1 MTFHGLVK
9 RIAHRR
15 PKSDCLYHGDRALTY
30 SEMDELS
37 DRVAWALAA
46 RGVGPGGRVGLF
58 APNSIEYILAMLATW
73 KLGAMTVHID
83 MRLAAELAYY
93 VGDGDPQVL
102 IYSSGVR
109 DAVRRD
115 RSAAPS
121 LKTLICL
128 EGTDD
133 GAEAWGACL
142 AQARPREMPLVP
154 EDAPA
159 HLSYTSGSTGKPKG
173 AVLAHEPTCRATSC
187 IAERLRLSGADVTLG
202 PTGLSSSYHLVANLL
217 PGLQRGAT
225 IGLMAQW
232 DAQEAWRTIQ
242 ARRVSVFV
250 ANPLLL
256 ADLLHAVPAGG
267 PPPSLRMG
275 ISGGGPVPPDLKR
288 DFSARLRIPLVES
301 YGQSELG
308 GFVALGTPELPDP
321 ARLAAIGPILPDK
334 EAIIADDAGRE
345 VPIGEAGQI
354 LLRGGFMVGYWR
366 RPEATA
372 ATLKGGWLHTGD
384 VGRMDEEGNLYLLT
398 RLSERILTGGRAL
411 YPRILEEALLRHPA
425 VHRVAVFGLADN
437 ALGQIAKAAVSLHPG
452 VTATEADLL
461 AHCKQELGD
470 GGPHRLEILEGL
482 PMTPTGKISKMDLLA
497 RERTLPP

>member
-9 RIAHRR
+9 RIVHRR
-15 PKSDCLYHGDRALTY
+15 PKSPCFYHGHRTLTY
-30 SEMDELS
+30 WEVDELS
-37 DRVAWALAA
+37 DRAAWALAA
-46 RGVGPGGRVGLF
+46 LGVGPGGRVGLF
-58 APNSIEYILAMLATW
+58 APNSIEYLLAMLATW
-73 KLGAMTVHID
+73 KLAAMTVHID
-83 MRLAAELAYY
+83 VRLAGDLAYY
-93 VGDGDPQVL
+93 LGDGDPQVL
-102 IYSSGVR
+102 IYSSGAR
-109 DAVRRD
+109 EAVRRD
-115 RSAAPS
+115 RGAAPS
-121 LKTLICL
+121 LKAFICL
-128 EGTDD
+128 EGPDD
-133 GAEAWGACL
+133 GAEPWQPWL
-142 AQARPREMPLVP
+142 ARATPRELPAVP

-187 IAERLRLSGADVTLG
+187 IAERLRLSSGDVTLG

-225 IGLMAQW
+225 IGIMAQW
-232 DAQEAWRTIQ
+232 DAHEAWRIMV
-242 ARRVSVFV
+242 ACRVTVFV

-256 ADLLHAVPAGG
+256 ADLLHTVPSAG

-288 DFSARLRIPLVES
+288 DFYARLHIPLVES

-308 GFVALGTPELPDP
+308 GFVGLGHPELPDP

-334 EAIIADDAGRE
+334 EVIIADDQDRE

-354 LLRGGFMVGYWR
+354 LLRGGFMAGYWR

-384 VGRMDEEGNLYLLT
+384 VGKMDEEGNLYLLT
-398 RLSERILTGGRAL
+398 RVSERIVTGGRAL

-425 VHRVAVFGLADN
+425 VHRVAVFGLLDQ

-452 VTATEADLL
+452 KAATEAELL
-461 AHCKQELGD
+461 AHCQKELGD
-470 GGPHRLEILEGL
+470 GGPHRLEILDAL

-497 RERTLPP
+497 RERALAS

>member
-1 MTFHGLVK
+1 MTFQGTVK

-15 PKSDCLYHGDRALTY
+15 PASLCLYHGDRALTY
-30 SEMDELS
+30 REVDELS
-37 DRVAWALAA
+37 DRAAWALAA
-46 RGVGPGGRVGLF
+46 RGVGPDGRVGLF

-83 MRLAAELAYY
+83 VRLAAELAYY
-93 VGDGDPQVL
+93 LSDGDPQVL
-102 IYSSGVR
+102 IYSSGVHE
-109 DAVRRD
+109 AVRRD

-121 LKTLICL
+121 LKRFICL
-128 EGTDD
+128 EGANE
-133 GAEAWGACL
+133 GAEAWKSFL
-142 AQARPREMPLVP
+142 AQGRPRELPVVP

-187 IAERLRLSGADVTLG
+187 IAERLRLSGGDVTLG

-217 PGLQRGAT
+217 PGLQRGAAV
-225 IGLMAQW
+225 GLMAQW
-232 DAQEAWRTIQ
+232 NAEEAWRIMA

-256 ADLLHAVPAGG
+256 ADLLHTVPPAG
-267 PPPSLRMG
+267 PTPSLRMG

-288 DFSARLRIPLVES
+288 DFYARLRIPLVES

-308 GFVALGTPELPDP
+308 GFVALGFPEPPDP

-334 EAIIADDAGRE
+334 EVVIADDQDRE
-345 VPIGEAGQI
+345 VPIGDAGQI
-354 LLRGGFMVGYWR
+354 LLRGGFMAGYWR
-366 RPEATA
+366 RPAATE

-384 VGRMDEEGNLYLLT
+384 VGKTDQEGHLYLLT
-398 RLSERILTGGRAL
+398 RVSERIVTGGRAV

-425 VHRVAVFGLADN
+425 VHRVAVFGLPDTT
-437 ALGQIAKAAVSLHPG
+437 LGEIAKAAVSLRPG
-452 VTATEADLL
+452 NTVSEEELL
-461 AHCKQELGD
+461 AHCKKELGD

>member
-9 RIAHRR
+9 RIVHRG
-15 PKSDCLYHGDRALTY
+15 PKSPCFFHGDRTLTY
-30 SEMDELS
+30 QEVDEISE
-37 DRVAWALAA
+37 RAAWALAG

-58 APNSIEYILAMLATW
+58 APNSIEYLLAMLATW

-83 MRLAAELAYY
+83 VRLAADLAYY
-93 VGDGDPQVL
+93 LDDGDPQVL
-102 IYSSGVR
+102 IYSSGVGE
-109 DAVRRD
+109 AVRRD
-115 RSAAPS
+115 RGAAPS
-121 LKTLICL
+121 LKIMACL
-128 EGTDD
+128 DGPDD
-133 GAEAWGACL
+133 GADAWETWIG
-142 AQARPREMPLVP
+142 QATPQELPTVP

-173 AVLAHEPTCRATSC
+173 AVLAHEPTSRATSC
-187 IAERLRLSGADVTLG
+187 IAERLRLSSADVTLG

-217 PGLQRGAT
+217 PGLQRGAA

-232 DAQEAWRTIQ
+232 DAHEAWRIMA
-242 ARRVSVFV
+242 ARGVTVFV

-256 ADLLHAVPAGG
+256 ADLLHTVPAGG

-288 DFSARLRIPLVES
+288 DFYVRLRIPLVES

-308 GFVALGTPELPDP
+308 GFVALGRPEPPDP

-334 EAIIADDAGRE
+334 EVITADDQDRE

-354 LLRGGFMVGYWR
+354 LLRGGFMVGYWN

-384 VGRMDEEGNLYLLT
+384 VGKMDEDGNLYLLT
-398 RLSERILTGGRAL
+398 RVSERIVTGGRAV

-425 VHRVAVFGLADN
+425 VHRVAVFGLPDR
-437 ALGQIAKAAVSLHPG
+437 ALGQIVKAAVSLHAG
-452 VTATEADLL
+452 KVATEAELL
-461 AHCKQELGD
+461 AHCQKELGD
-470 GGPHRLEILEGL
+470 GGPHRLEILNAL

-497 RERTLPP
+497 REVA

>member
-15 PKSDCLYHGDRALTY
+15 PKAPCLYHGDRTLSY
-30 SEMDELS
+30 REVDELS

-46 RGVGPGGRVGLF
+46 LGVGPGGRVGLF
-58 APNSIEYILAMLATW
+58 APNSIEYVLAMLATW

-83 MRLAAELAYY
+83 VRLAADLAYY
-93 VGDGDPQVL
+93 LGDGDPQVL
-102 IYSSGVR
+102 LYSAGVR

-115 RSAAPS
+115 RGAAPS
-121 LKTLICL
+121 LRSLICL
-128 EGTDD
+128 EGDDD
-133 GAEAWGACL
+133 GAEPWEAWVGRA
-142 AQARPREMPLVP
+142 APRDLPVVP

-187 IAERLRLSGADVTLG
+187 IAERLRLTGADVTLG

-217 PGLQRGAT
+217 PGLQRGAAV
-225 IGLMAQW
+225 GLMALW
-232 DAQEAWRTIQ
+232 NVEEAWRTIA

-256 ADLLHAVPAGG
+256 ADLLHSVPAGG
-267 PPPSLRMG
+267 PPPGLRMG

-288 DFSARLRIPLVES
+288 DFAARLRIPLVES

-308 GFVALGTPELPDP
+308 GFVALGTPDLPDP
-321 ARLAAIGPILPDK
+321 GRLPAIGPILPDK
-334 EAIIADDAGRE
+334 EVIIANDEDRE
-345 VPIGEAGQI
+345 LPLGEAGQI
-354 LLRGGFMVGYWR
+354 LLRGGFMPGYWR
-366 RPEATA
+366 RPEATE

-384 VGRMDEEGNLYLLT
+384 VGKMDEEGNLYLLT
-398 RLSERILTGGRAL
+398 RVSERIVSGGRAL
-411 YPRILEEALLRHPA
+411 YPRLLEEALLRHPA
-425 VHRVAVFGLADN
+425 VHRAAVFGLPDP
-437 ALGQIAKAAVSLHPG
+437 ALGQLAKAAVSLHSG
-452 VTATEADLL
+452 KAATEAELM
-461 AHCKQELGD
+461 AHCRKELAD
-470 GGPHRLEILEGL
+470 GGPHRLEILAEL

-497 RERTLPP
+497 RERTLAS

>member
-9 RIAHRR
+9 RIVHRR
-15 PKSDCLYHGDRALTY
+15 PKSLCLYHGGRALTY
-30 SEMDELS
+30 QEVDELS

-58 APNSIEYILAMLATW
+58 APNSIEYILAMLAAW

-83 MRLAAELAYY
+83 GRLAAELAYY
-93 VGDGDPQVL
+93 LGDGDPQVL

-121 LKTLICL
+121 LKELICL
-128 EGTDD
+128 EGPEG
-133 GAEAWGACL
+133 GAEAWGSCL
-142 AQARPREMPLVP
+142 ARATPRELPTVP

-232 DAQEAWRTIQ
+232 DPPEAWRTIQ
-242 ARRVSVFV
+242 ARRVTVFV

-256 ADLLHAVPAGG
+256 ADLLHAMPAGG
-267 PPPSLRMG
+267 PPPGLRMG
-275 ISGGGPVPPDLKR
+275 ISGGGPVPPDLKH
-288 DFSARLRIPLVES
+288 DFYARLHIPLVES

-308 GFVALGTPELPDP
+308 GFVALGFPEPPDP
-321 ARLAAIGPILPDK
+321 TRLAAIGPILPDK
-334 EAIIADDAGRE
+334 EAIIADDEDRE

-372 ATLKGGWLHTGD
+372 AALKGGWLHTGD
-384 VGRMDEEGNLYLLT
+384 VGKVDEEGNLYLLT
-398 RLSERILTGGRAL
+398 RLSERIVSGGRAL
-411 YPRILEEALLRHPA
+411 YPRLLEEALLRHPA
-425 VHRVAVFGLADN
+425 VHRVAVIGLPDKP
-437 ALGQIAKAAVSLHPG
+437 LGQIAVAAVSLHPG
-452 VTATEADLL
+452 KTAAEAELM
-461 AHCKQELGD
+461 AHCKRELGD
-470 GGPHRLEILEGL
+470 GGPHRLEILESL

-497 RERTLPP
+497 REEARSR

>member
-15 PKSDCLYHGDRALTY
+15 PKAPCLYHGDRTLSY
-30 SEMDELS
+30 REVDELS

-46 RGVGPGGRVGLF
+46 LGVGPGGRVGLF
-58 APNSIEYILAMLATW
+58 APNSIEYVLAMLATW

-83 MRLAAELAYY
+83 VRLAADLAYY
-93 VGDGDPQVL
+93 LGDGDPQVL
-102 IYSSGVR
+102 LYSAGVR
-109 DAVRRD
+109 HAVRRD
-115 RSAAPS
+115 RGAAPS
-121 LKTLICL
+121 LRSLICL
-128 EGTDD
+128 EGDDD
-133 GAEAWGACL
+133 GAEPWEGWVGRAA
-142 AQARPREMPLVP
+142 PRDLPVVP

-187 IAERLRLSGADVTLG
+187 IAERLRLTGADVTLG

-217 PGLQRGAT
+217 PGLQRGAAV
-225 IGLMAQW
+225 GLMALW
-232 DAQEAWRTIQ
+232 NVEEAWRTIA

-256 ADLLHAVPAGG
+256 ADLLHSVPAGG

-288 DFSARLRIPLVES
+288 DFAARLRIPLVES

-308 GFVALGTPELPDP
+308 GFVALGTPDLPDP
-321 ARLAAIGPILPDK
+321 GRLPAIGPILPDK
-334 EAIIADDAGRE
+334 EVIIANDEDRE
-345 VPIGEAGQI
+345 LPLGEAGQI
-354 LLRGGFMVGYWR
+354 LLRGGFMPGYWR
-366 RPEATA
+366 RPEATE

-384 VGRMDEEGNLYLLT
+384 VGKMDEEGNLYLLT
-398 RLSERILTGGRAL
+398 RVSERIVSGGRAL
-411 YPRILEEALLRHPA
+411 YPRLLEEALLRHPA
-425 VHRVAVFGLADN
+425 VHRAAVFGLPDP
-437 ALGQIAKAAVSLHPG
+437 ALGQLAKAAVSLHSG
-452 VTATEADLL
+452 KAATEAELM
-461 AHCKQELGD
+461 AHCRKELAD
-470 GGPHRLEILEGL
+470 GGPHRLEILAEL

-497 RERTLPP
+497 RERTLAS